1 MRGRTARVGGR
12 VAWGRLGSAALSAVL
27 VVGCSQSTSPE
38 FDALNGRWSW
48 VDSVG
53 GIAGMTITPASAGYT
68 MTVEFI
74 GVGSSQARL
83 RVLRDGA
90 LFGETTVERTGAAG
104 GQSGE
109 LNYANAVLGFAQQE
123 FTITNGN
130 TLVLEDGC
138 CDGFS
143 YRFQREGS

>member
-1 MRGRTARVGGR
+1 MRGSKERVRGLLG
-12 VAWGRLGSAALSAVL
+12 WGRWGSTALLAVL
-27 VVGCSQSTSPE
+27 LAGCSQSTSTE

-48 VDSVG
+48 IDSVG

-68 MTVEFI
+68 MTIEFI

-83 RVLRDGA
+83 RVLRDGV
-90 LFGETTVERTGAAG
+90 LFGETTVERMGAAG
-104 GQSGE
+104 GLSGE

-123 FTITNGN
+123 FTITNGD
-130 TLVLEDGC
+130 TLVLQDGC

-143 YRFQREGS
+143 YRFQREGT